1 MVKASQQFESGLS
14 PRKREILRKVIDHY
28 VREVHPVSSQCLAE
42 EVHVS
47 SATVRNEL
55 AALEEQGFLLQPHTS
70 GGRIPTDLA
79 YRFLVEELIAQ
90 LADTISHRARVSEVY
105 SQLRTEVEALLEG
118 TLDLLTEMTGYVAW
132 ISLPLPSALDIKSIN
147 FVEVDDRE
155 VLVVLV
161 TGAGVIQSRR
171 LKFEIA
177 VKDLGLPRLT
187 EELNNYLRG
196 RSVIEVDYR
205 ELKRIIEHNVA
216 LPESMLAT
224 LSEFFSGLASGSERV
239 VFGNALRLALEPEF
253 TSVDRLSNIMNVLHD
268 RERFVRA
275 LHRQLNER
283 SVQTIIGSE
292 NADPDLHECSL
303 VLTRYSLPERG
314 EGTVGVIGP
323 TRLFYARTLP
333 WVKAIGE
340 VVAQALKDTAAS
352 KVEL

>member
-1 MVKASQQFESGLS
+1 VAKASQQFESSLS

-28 VREVHPVSSQCLAE
+28 VREVHPVSSQRLAE

-79 YRFLVEELIAQ
+79 YRFLVEELISQ

-132 ISLPLPSALDIKSIN
+132 VSLPLPSALDIKSVN
-147 FVEVDDRE
+147 FVEVDDHE
-155 VLVVLV
+155 VLIVLV

-171 LKFEIA
+171 LTFEIA
-177 VKDLGLPRLT
+177 AKDLGLPRLT

-205 ELKRIIEHNVA
+205 ELKRIIEHTVA

-224 LSEFFSGLASGSERV
+224 LQEFFSGLASGSERV
-239 VFGNALRLALEPEF
+239 MFGNALRLALEPEF
-253 TSVDRLSNIMNVLHD
+253 TSVDRLSNIMNVLQD

-283 SVQTIIGSE
+283 AVQTIIGSE
-292 NADPDLHECSL
+292 NSDPDLKDCSL
-303 VLTRYSLPERG
+303 VLARYSLPERG

-340 VVAQALKDTAAS
+340 VVAQALKDSAG
-352 KVEL
+352 KVEH